1 MHYDGGITLSK
12 IKIKKR
18 KKTDGQ
24 GTQPTGNFLS
34 NLIPDKLELTIR
46 VPEEDKELILEKL
59 EDTKDEMMRNWRIVQ
74 IIMATGIVLSVLD
87 KMFL

>member
-1 MHYDGGITLSK
+1 MSK

-18 KKTDGQ
+18 KRSESQ
-24 GTQPTGNFLS
+24 GTQPTSGFLS

-46 VPEEDKELILEKL
+46 VPEEDKEVILEKL
-59 EDTKDEMMRNWRIVQ
+59 EDTKNEMMRNWRIVQ

-87 KMFL
+87 KIFL

>member
-1 MHYDGGITLSK
+1 MSKK
-12 IKIKKR
+12 IKPRKR
-18 KKTDGQ
+18 GSPSEKEGKG
-24 GTQPTGNFLS
+24 FLS

>member
-59 EDTKDEMMRNWRIVQ
+59 GRKKVLKNQ
-74 IIMATGIVLSVLD
+74 I
-87 KMFL
+87 

>member
-1 MHYDGGITLSK
+1 LSK

-18 KKTDGQ
+18 KRSESQ
-24 GTQPTGNFLS
+24 GTQPTSGFLS

-46 VPEEDKELILEKL
+46 VPEEDKEVILEKL
-59 EDTKDEMMRNWRIVQ
+59 EDTKNEMMRNWRIVQ

>member
-1 MHYDGGITLSK
+1 LSK